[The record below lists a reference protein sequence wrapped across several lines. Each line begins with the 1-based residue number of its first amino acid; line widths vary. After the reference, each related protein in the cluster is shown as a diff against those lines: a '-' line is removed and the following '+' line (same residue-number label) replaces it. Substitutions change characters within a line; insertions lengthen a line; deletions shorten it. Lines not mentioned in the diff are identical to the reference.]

1 MSKLDLKGS
10 KSLFSILALGAIMA
24 IAAISIAS
32 TEQTAIAENTSEN
45 STDAKQSEGEYKHGE
60 GKDCP
65 FKDKKDSSTSTP
77 RERK

>member
-10 KSLFSILALGAIMA
+10 RSLFSILALGAIMA

-32 TEQTAIAENTSEN
+32 AEQTAIAQDATENF
-45 STDAKQSEGEYKHGE
+45 TDAEQSEVEYKHGE

-65 FKDKKDSSTSTP
+65 FKDKKDSNASTP
-77 RERK
+77 GKNK

>member
-1 MSKLDLKGS
+1 MGKLNIKEP

-32 TEQTAIAENTSEN
+32 TEQTAIAQDATEN
-45 STDAKQSEGEYKHGE
+45 STDAEQSEREYKHGE

-65 FKDKKDSSTSTP
+65 FKGKKSSTSTP
-77 RERK
+77 GENT